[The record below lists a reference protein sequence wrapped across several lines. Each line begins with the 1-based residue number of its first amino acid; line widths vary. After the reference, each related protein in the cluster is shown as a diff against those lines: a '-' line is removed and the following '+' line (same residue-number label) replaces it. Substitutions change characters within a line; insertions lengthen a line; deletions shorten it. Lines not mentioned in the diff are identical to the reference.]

1 MADRSKQIRE
11 LISSAESE
19 GTLSG
24 EGFLGEALGQAIAS
38 LEELQGDRDLFDPT
52 FSAEAQGAEYAAM
65 FATIAEGFESL
76 FAELSLMRSSYIS
89 SELIPDVPAA
99 DGGTSTFEQIID
111 AEATFESYENVFFRM
126 LGMPSSSDLA
136 EDRPIMAVSSSGE
149 LTQDN
154 YGLVKEDYEESILDV
169 RQLTRDSRPVVV
181 DNSVYDF
188 LSASHDPVERL
199 TRAGFTKSEELT
211 QILELLSTY
220 VGIADQRSEQAT
232 EIVGQIQD
240 IAAGAGA
247 EGITI
252 LRHKYVTAAVQEQA
266 IDRVN
271 SWADQSGD
279 PEARVQVHATANLL
293 ADCIIALEPSA
304 STALND
310 ELMNRIWKREV
321 LGQDEPT
328 LMGLHLNE
336 NFWKFSYLL
345 FPPIQDGRISSC
357 INEPQSRIA
366 EPFMPQSLRTI
377 NGNIMRSSLLEA
389 VIRLRID
396 SVTGTTISPPTE
408 GAMAPVSVG
417 VQSKNIEYSDIQEQM
432 GLLESLVVVRLF
444 SALHGMAVD
453 VRNKIKEMH
462 FLQHQSGSS
471 PAHDAPD
478 SDNRVVETEKRA
490 FCDKNDRQCRIETV
504 KLIED
509 SLMLLFGDPN
519 SPETLNLQTGIARNS
534 GVKNAHLMSSVLSSI
549 SIPSRWAEAELE
561 KIEEELGAA
570 DDKGASRGV
579 SRVSSVMGI
588 SKGVGAIDV
597 MAFTVALFTA
607 SEKTLLSLLNERQFG
622 YLQNEFPKKY
632 FDTFERIP
640 MEDAVNEIGIVA
652 YDAYQFFRYALRIPG
667 GIFVYNETPEDNE

>member
-11 LISSAESE
+11 LISSAETE

-38 LEELQGDRDLFDPT
+38 LEELQGDQDLFDPT

-89 SELIPDVPAA
+89 SEFIPDVPES
-99 DGGTSTFEQIID
+99 DGGTSTFEEIID

-149 LTQDN
+149 LIQDN
-154 YGLVKEDYEESILDV
+154 YGMVKEEYEGRVLDV
-169 RQLTRDSRPVVV
+169 RQLTRDSRPVIV

-199 TRAGFTKSEELT
+199 TRAGFTKSEELI
-211 QILELLSTY
+211 QILELLSIY
-220 VGIADQRSEQAT
+220 VGIADQLSEQAT

-240 IAAGAGA
+240 IVEGAGGDPSSVSA
-247 EGITI
+247 T
-252 LRHKYVTAAVQEQA
+252 TVQEQA
-266 IDRVN
+266 VDKIN
-271 SWADQSGD
+271 SWADQAGD
-279 PEARVQVHATANLL
+279 PEARVQVHATASLL
-293 ADCIIALEPSA
+293 ADCIIALEPSV

-321 LGQDEPT
+321 LRQDEPT

-366 EPFMPQSLRTI
+366 EPFMPQALRTI

-396 SVTGTTISPPTE
+396 SVTGTAISPPTE
-408 GAMAPVSVG
+408 GATAPVSVG

-471 PAHDAPD
+471 PEHDAPE

-509 SLMLLFGDPN
+509 SLMLLFGDTN

-549 SIPSRWAEAELE
+549 SIPSRWAEAELA
-561 KIEEELGAA
+561 KIEEELGAV

-588 SKGVGAIDV
+588 SKGVGAIDI
-597 MAFTVALFTA
+597 MAFIIALFTA
-607 SEKTLLSLLNERQFG
+607 SERTLLSLLNERQFG

-667 GIFVYNETPEDNE
+667 GIFVYNEPPEDNE